1 MGSKKNA
8 TVYYLRPGKSHVVNQ
23 SKFRNVV
30 LEPHIDKSAV
40 EDILEKIRKRAYISQ
55 SLMGRFVHCV
65 WRDLGVGYDD
75 AVSLV
80 WQALGWPG
88 PADITKSCIVKEHQ
102 LKDVME
108 KRKQH
113 EKMMVQQQQEKARKT
128 TLSRIT
134 TRRYGSMGAEVG
146 RNYFFNENTECLHAL
161 EDLLKDYNNEHIQ
174 AGVDH
179 YPRKMGWEE
188 YHLAFGVFWHAVIQL
203 NKSKGISFKEVGPES
218 VKRLAHY
225 LFTWNFRRY
234 LADEIIRRY
243 ARFIPPL
250 YRHLHVAAH
259 LDKNP
264 EVLIDEEY
272 PLCMDDDE
280 DEEDVMPH
288 EVFNFDDC
296 PHLVD
301 EFEEPGDNK
310 GNR

>member
-1 MGSKKNA
+1 MGSKKNQP
-8 TVYYLRPGKSHVVNQ
+8 VFYLRPGKSHVVNR

-30 LEPHIDKSAV
+30 LEPHIDKTAV

-88 PADITKSCIVKEHQ
+88 PADITKSCVVKEHK
-102 LKDVME
+102 LKETME
-108 KRKQH
+108 QRKVH
-113 EKMMVQQQQEKARKT
+113 EKMMEQQQEEKARKNV
-128 TLSRIT
+128 LSRT
-134 TRRYGSMGAEVG
+134 GAGYYGLMGAEFG

-161 EDLLKDYNNEHIQ
+161 EELLKDYNNEHIQ
-174 AGVDH
+174 EGVDH
-179 YPRKMGWEE
+179 YPRKMSWEE
-188 YHLAFGVFWHAVIQL
+188 YHLAFGQFWHAVIQL
-203 NKSKGISFKEVGPES
+203 NKAKGISFKEAGIES
-218 VKRLAHY
+218 VRKLAHY

-234 LADEIIRRY
+234 LEDEIVRRY
-243 ARFIPPL
+243 ARFLPPL
-250 YRHLHVAAH
+250 YRHLHIAAH

-272 PLCMDDDE
+272 PLFMDDDE
-280 DEEDVMPH
+280 DDQPEEPPVKFDL
-288 EVFNFDDC
+288 DDC

-301 EFEEPGDNK
+301 EFEEPGDTR